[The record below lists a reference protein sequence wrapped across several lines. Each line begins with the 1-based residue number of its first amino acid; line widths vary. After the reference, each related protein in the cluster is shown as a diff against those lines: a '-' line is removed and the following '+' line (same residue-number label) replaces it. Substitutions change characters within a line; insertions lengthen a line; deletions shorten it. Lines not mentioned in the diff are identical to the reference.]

1 MSFDTRKYKT
11 FLFQLLNLL
20 TSKRIN
26 HYSVIA
32 NGCVTALYESS
43 PDICEKYIIDVVTKP
58 LSTRNLDEGKETE
71 ITVPEWEVNACM
83 ENLMTCFAP
92 TEAKFKSLPCRFM
105 SIIAVPLFCI
115 HNKIRSSSCSLR
127 NEARRLLYVLL
138 REEHL
143 QRDLFSAFLGY
154 DRNGRFGRHVS
165 VRFGSNGGVEI
176 VGTTRSTAYE
186 EYADSLFDLAS
197 VDDALATNLFSH
209 LLTTLSTSSARRSLR
224 DDTLE
229 TPLDTI
235 ERVEKRLAAIKL
247 LSLLAKRSD
256 VQEAQLQNPEPLLNF
271 IESLFNEKVVENE
284 DDTEKDDHEVLY
296 VGLMLIKMILS
307 SEGKSS
313 NGTNFESFGKFLKE
327 RTDNCTIPSQLV
339 VLMKEIVESIE
350 DKRQSNRMR
359 CDDLS
364 VDDKKFH
371 KFEEAIRD
379 LSDPLLP
386 VRAHG
391 IITLTK
397 LIERKDPFAVARRA
411 ILLRLFQV
419 SEAFIISPLV
429 LFRNS

>member
-1 MSFDTRKYKT
+1 M
-11 FLFQLLNLL
+11 NLL
-20 TSKRIN
+20 TLKRIN

-32 NGCVTALYESS
+32 NGCITALYESS

-58 LSTRNLDEGKETE
+58 LSTKNLDERKETE

-83 ENLMTCFAP
+83 ENLTTCFAP
-92 TEAKFKSLPCRFM
+92 TEGKFKSLPCRFM

-127 NEARRLLYVLL
+127 NEARQLLSKLL
-138 REEHL
+138 QEEHL

-154 DRNGRFGRHVS
+154 ERNGNFGRHVS
-165 VRFGSNGGVEI
+165 VQFGSNGGVEI
-176 VGTTRSTAYE
+176 VGTISSTAYE

-197 VDDALATNLFSH
+197 VNESLVTNLFSY
-209 LLTTLSTSSARRSLR
+209 LLTTLPSTSSAKRYR
-224 DDTLE
+224 DDTTRRLE
-229 TPLDTI
+229 TPRDII
-235 ERVEKRLAAIKL
+235 ERVEKRLAAIKI
-247 LSLLAKRSD
+247 LSLLAKRSV

-271 IESLFNEKVVENE
+271 IKSLFNEKLVENQ
-284 DDTEKDDHEVLY
+284 DNTENDDHEVLY

-307 SEGKSS
+307 SEGKTL

-327 RTDNCTIPSQLV
+327 RTDNSTIPSQLV
-339 VLMKEIVESIE
+339 ILMKEIVESIE
-350 DKRQSNRMR
+350 EKRQSNRIR

-364 VDDKKFH
+364 VDYKKFH

-397 LIERKDPFAVARRA
+397 LIERKDPFAVARRE

-419 SEAFIISPLV
+419 SEVFIISYLV
-429 LFRNS
+429 LFRES